1 MLPHS
6 QIEGPMRITH
16 QLALFSVLGVMPLT
30 ACDCGETLQVVA
42 PKVLIGPV
50 FPVTSLCAVEEVRDC
65 AHDFGEVAIGQGSY
79 LRFTINNPTGV
90 ALTVRGIAFAEGSDP
105 SFVVEGEAP
114 KSVEAGS
121 DVGPTVTVKFVPE
134 VEGAIEAT
142 LVVDTDGA
150 NLNPGEKILIH
161 LSGTGMDL
169 GQPRLVVTPAACDFG
184 DVGVGV
190 TATCDVTLTNEGPRD
205 LEINAVSFS
214 DATDTDVFGSQTIV
228 AIPTFIATGTGKTI
242 TLYATPS
249 TTGEILG
256 TFTVGSND
264 PLAPSVDI
272 PLSVTGA
279 QAPTA
284 IPEIATLNGQP
295 YTAGAPI
302 QPLDDVILT
311 GLNSVA
317 ASSTGSIVSYHWAI
331 TSKPAESTVQLTAP
345 DSMQTGFYF
354 QSAGGNYQ
362 GLDVVGTF
370 EVLLT
375 VTDNQGAVSTNDAR
389 LQLASVPTEGL
400 HVQLTW
406 DVAQNDIDMH
416 LLRNSGDYCS
426 TDDCYYGNCK
436 ATASRPNWDGQ
447 TTQYGDPTLDVD
459 DLSGYGPENINIDSP
474 VDGTYRVGVHFFSG
488 STQTYV
494 TAKIFLNGALR
505 AEYTRQF
512 TADDDFWE
520 VADVQWSAGA
530 AIVIPVDGFET
541 DWSCY

>member
-6 QIEGPMRITH
+6 QIEGPMRLTQH
-16 QLALFSVLGVMPLT
+16 FTLFSLLGVMPLT
-30 ACDCGETLQVVA
+30 ACNCEDPLTVVA
-42 PKVLIGPV
+42 PKVLIAPV
-50 FPVTSLCAVEEVRDC
+50 APVMSLCAVDQIRDC
-65 AHDFGEVAIGQGSY
+65 AHDFGDMAIGQGGY

-90 ALTVRGIAFAEGSDP
+90 ALQVRGIGFEEGSDP
-105 SFVVEGEAP
+105 SFVVEGVVP
-114 KSVEAGS
+114 KTVEAGS
-121 DVGPTVTVKFVPE
+121 DIGPVVVVKFVPE

-142 LVVDTDGA
+142 LIVDTDGA
-150 NLNPGEKILIH
+150 NLNAGEKIEIH
-161 LSGTGMDL
+161 LSGTGLDL
-169 GQPRLVVTPAACDFG
+169 GQPHLIVTPAACDFG

-190 TATCDVTLTNEGPRD
+190 TATCDVTLTNDGPRD
-205 LEINAVSFS
+205 LEINAVAFS
-214 DATDTDVFGSQTIV
+214 PSTDQDVFGSQTII
-228 AIPTFIATGTGKTI
+228 AIPTFIATGTGKTV

-249 TTGEILG
+249 TTGEFLG
-256 TFTVGSND
+256 SFRVGSND
-264 PLAPSVDI
+264 PLQPSVDI

-284 IPEIATLNGQP
+284 IPEIATVNGQ
-295 YTAGAPI
+295 TATPDGPI

-311 GLNSVA
+311 GVNSVA
-317 ASSTGSIVSYHWAI
+317 ASTSGSIVSYRWAI
-331 TSKPAESTVQLTAP
+331 TAKPQESTVQLTAP

-370 EVLLT
+370 TVRLT
-375 VTDNQGAVSTNDAR
+375 VTDDNGAESTNDGSLTLNA
-389 LQLASVPTEGL
+389 VPTEGM

-416 LLRNSGDYCS
+416 LLKDSGDYCS

-436 ATASRPNWDGQ
+436 STASRPNWDGQ
-447 TTQYGDPTLDVD
+447 TSQIGDPTLDVD
-459 DLSGYGPENINIDSP
+459 DLSGYGPENINIDIP
-474 VDGTYRVGVHFFSG
+474 VNGTYRVGVHFFSG

-520 VADVQWSAGA
+520 VADVQWNNGT
-530 AIVIPVDGFET
+530 AIVLPVDGFQS